1 MDIKHH
7 FRLELGVGGW
17 GGAQSDSLG
26 EQIGL
31 LFFHYRSVEPE
42 GCSSA
47 VFAGMRFFSEGIA
60 WEAIS
65 QIELYKG
72 LSNCFAKQ
80 AP

>member
-1 MDIKHH
+1 MDIKCR

-17 GGAQSDSLG
+17 GGAHSDSLG
-26 EQIGL
+26 EQIEL
-31 LFFHYRSVEPE
+31 LIFHYRSVESK

-47 VFAGMRFFSEGIA
+47 AFASRHFFSEGMA

-65 QIELYKG
+65 QIEIYKG
-72 LSNCFAKQ
+72 LSNCFAEQ